1 MSCLLKNAL
10 NIGNSNEEKYVE
22 FEVERSNQNQNGAQN
37 DQIRWSNLEKRSNL
51 LNMENERFIT
61 T

>member
-10 NIGNSNEEKYVE
+10 NIGNSNEEKYIE

-37 DQIRWSNLEKRSNL
+37 DQIRWSNHEKNI